1 MKVYRIIVIIVAV
14 ILSISFSVFLF
25 FTPTV
30 QAAIHEPVTE
40 EYYELLKENALEV
53 AETLDKT
60 VVDETLTADFYF
72 NGDKLVVTVESVK
85 ARLTAKIPVSIHS
98 LDIENGT
105 IILNGT
111 AEFENVL
118 YEKENFLLPIWLYM
132 MLISL
137 LGIVI
142 GYAIYFFFFKV
153 WNL

>member
-1 MKVYRIIVIIVAV
+1 MKVYRTIVIIIAV
-14 ILSISFSVFLF
+14 FIGISFFAFLF
-25 FTPTV
+25 FTPNV

-53 AETLDKT
+53 AKTLDKT

-72 NGDKLVVTVESVK
+72 NEDKLVVTVESVK
-85 ARLTAKIPVSIHS
+85 ARLTAKIPCSIHS
-98 LDIENGT
+98 LDIRNGT
-105 IILNGT
+105 IILKGT

-132 MLISL
+132 MLTSL

-142 GYAIYFFFFKV
+142 GCAIYFFFFKV
-153 WNL
+153 WTL